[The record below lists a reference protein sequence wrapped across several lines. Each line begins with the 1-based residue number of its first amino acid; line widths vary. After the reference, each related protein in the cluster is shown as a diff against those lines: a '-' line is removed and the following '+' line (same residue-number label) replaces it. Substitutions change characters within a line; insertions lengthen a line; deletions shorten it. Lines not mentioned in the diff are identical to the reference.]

1 MDNQPINTNPKV
13 HLTMTIPQARAM
25 AEALEITMRLGL
37 GQVNMVA
44 EMVADGSIP
53 IKTAACKAGSMKIPE
68 MEVIHNVTALCNEV
82 RRELGFQS
90 GESYSVGNRAVSD
103 KAHRAYEI
111 EKVVKKAL
119 ALHDNPNPIF
129 RGVNYDGLSIRYTD
143 DPAPECVITTEG
155 PLP

>member
-1 MDNQPINTNPKV
+1 MRTNTELADPKV
-13 HLTMTIPQARAM
+13 HLTLTIPQARAM
-25 AEALEITMRLGL
+25 AEALEIYMRLGL

-53 IKTAACKAGSMKIPE
+53 IKAGSLQIPE
-68 MEVIHNVTALCNEV
+68 MDAIHKAHRAYENVTTLCHEI

-90 GESYSVGNRAVSD
+90 GESYGVGNRAVSD

-119 ALHDNPNPIF
+119 AMHDDPNPIF

-143 DPAPECVITTEG
+143 DPAPECVIN
-155 PLP
+155 

>member
-1 MDNQPINTNPKV
+1 MKTNTEPTNPKV
-13 HLTMTIPQARAM
+13 HLTLTIPQARAM
-25 AEALEITMRLGL
+25 AEALEIYMRLGL

-53 IKTAACKAGSMKIPE
+53 IKAGSLDKPE
-68 MEVIHNVTALCNEV
+68 MDVIHNVTTLCHEI
-82 RRELGFQS
+82 RRELCFQH
-90 GESYSVGNRAVSD
+90 GESYGVGSRAVSD

-119 ALHDNPNPIF
+119 ALHDDPNPIF

-143 DPAPECVITTEG
+143 DPAPECVIEEG
-155 PLP
+155 GS

>member
-1 MDNQPINTNPKV
+1 
-13 HLTMTIPQARAM
+13 MTIPQARAM
-25 AEALEITMRLGL
+25 SEALEITMRLGL

-53 IKTAACKAGSMKIPE
+53 IKAGSLKIPE
-68 MEVIHNVTALCNEV
+68 SDVIHNVTALCNEI

-111 EKVVKKAL
+111 QKVVKKVL
-119 ALHDNPNPIF
+119 ALHDDPNPTF

-143 DPAPECVITTEG
+143 DPAPECATIEG
-155 PLP
+155 AIP